1 VEEIGAGETERNG
14 RKDNS
19 MNVIQSR
26 LNALRKLMKERGMD
40 AYMIPTADFHE
51 SEYVG
56 EYFKC
61 REYMTGFTGSA
72 GTALVTMDE
81 ACLWVDGRYYVQA
94 AAQLKDS
101 TMTMMKMGQEGVP
114 SLGAYL
120 DDKMPEGGCLGFDG
134 RVVNAAEGLALEE
147 LLKERGARI
156 SFGEDLAGMIWE
168 ERPELSAEPA
178 WVLDG
183 RYAGKSALEK
193 IADVRAAMKK
203 AHASVHVLTS
213 LDDIAWLLNIRGN
226 DILYNPVVLSYALL
240 TMDQLYLFVNSSV
253 LVGKAYPYLED
264 AEDISVR
271 EYLERM
277 GVTVMPYDGVY
288 DMVEELKGEK
298 VLLEKCRVNYAVY
311 RLINGANKVIDRMNP
326 TASMKAVKND
336 VEIENEKRAHIKDG
350 VAMTKFIYWLKKN
363 MGRIPMDEISVS
375 DYLEKLRMDQ
385 EGCIGLSFATISA
398 YGAHGAMCHYSA
410 TPESNI
416 SLEPRGLY
424 LIDSGGQY
432 YEGTTDITRTIAMG
446 PVTDEEK
453 EHFTLVLM
461 SMLRLGDVKFLHGC
475 RGLSLDY
482 AAREPLWRR
491 GLNYEHGTGHGVSY
505 LSSVH
510 ERPNGI
516 RFKMVP
522 ERQDNAVMEA
532 GMITSDEPGVYIEGS
547 HGIRTENLVLCVE
560 DEKNEYGQ
568 FLRFE
573 YLTYVPV
580 DLEVIDRGIMSDR
593 DVELLNRYHEQ
604 VYEKI
609 SPYLDE
615 DERVWLAEV
624 TRAV

>member
-1 VEEIGAGETERNG
+1 MK
-14 RKDNS
+14 RKDGNV
-19 MNVIQSR
+19 MNVVRDR
-26 LNALRKLMKERGMD
+26 LDALRKLMKERGMD

-56 EYFKC
+56 EHFKC

-72 GTALVTMDE
+72 GTALITMDE

-101 TMTMMKMGQEGVP
+101 TVTMMKMGQEGVP
-114 SLGAYL
+114 SLGVYL
-120 DDKMPEGGCLGFDG
+120 EDKMPEGGCLGFDG

-147 LLKERGARI
+147 MLRERGARI
-156 SFGEDLAGMIWE
+156 SYGEDLAGMIWQ

-178 WVLDG
+178 WVLDE
-183 RYAGKSALEK
+183 RYAGKSALDK
-193 IADVRAAMKK
+193 IADVREAMEKV
-203 AHASVHVLTS
+203 HASVHVLTS

-226 DILYNPVVLSYALL
+226 DILYNPVVLSYALV

-253 LVGKAYPYLED
+253 LEGKAYPYLED
-264 AEDISVR
+264 AKGISVR
-271 EYLERM
+271 EYLERT

-288 DMVEELKGEK
+288 DMVEGLKNKK

-311 RLINGANKVIDRMNP
+311 RLIDGSNKVIDRMNP

-363 MGRIPMDEISVS
+363 TGRIPMDEISVS
-375 DYLEKLRMDQ
+375 DYLGKLRMDQ

-410 TPESNI
+410 TPESSI
-416 SLEPRGLY
+416 PLEPRGLY

-547 HGIRTENLVLCVE
+547 YGIRTENLVLCVE

-573 YLTYVPV
+573 YLTYVPI
-580 DLEVIDRGIMSDR
+580 DLEVIDREIMTER

-615 DERVWLAEV
+615 DERVWLAEA

>member
-1 VEEIGAGETERNG
+1 MK
-14 RKDNS
+14 RKDGNV
-19 MNVIQSR
+19 MNVIRDR
-26 LNALRKLMKERGMD
+26 LDALRKLMKERGMD

-56 EYFKC
+56 EHFKC

-72 GTALVTMDE
+72 GTALITMDE

-101 TMTMMKMGQEGVP
+101 TVTMMKMGQEGVP
-114 SLGAYL
+114 SLRAYL
-120 DDKMPEGGCLGFDG
+120 EDKMPEGGCLGFDG

-147 LLKERGARI
+147 MLRERGARI
-156 SFGEDLAGMIWE
+156 SYGEDLAGMIWQ

-178 WVLDG
+178 WVLDE
-183 RYAGKSALEK
+183 RYAGKSALDK
-193 IADVRAAMKK
+193 IADVREAMEKV
-203 AHASVHVLTS
+203 HASVHVLTS

-226 DILYNPVVLSYALL
+226 DILYNPVVLSYALV

-253 LVGKAYPYLED
+253 LEGKAYPYLED
-264 AEDISVR
+264 AKGISVR
-271 EYLERM
+271 EYLERT

-288 DMVEELKGEK
+288 DMVEELKNEK
-298 VLLEKCRVNYAVY
+298 VLLEKCRINYAVY
-311 RLINGANKVIDRMNP
+311 RLIDGSNKVIDRMNP

-363 MGRIPMDEISVS
+363 TGRIPMDEISVS
-375 DYLEKLRMDQ
+375 DYLGKLRMDQ

-410 TPESNI
+410 TPESSI
-416 SLEPRGLY
+416 PLEPRGLY

-573 YLTYVPV
+573 YLTYVPI
-580 DLEVIDRGIMSDR
+580 DLEVIDREIMSER

-615 DERVWLAEV
+615 DERVWLAEA

>member
-1 VEEIGAGETERNG
+1 
-14 RKDNS
+14 
-19 MNVIQSR
+19 MNVVRDR
-26 LNALRKLMKERGMD
+26 LDALRKLMKERGMD

-56 EYFKC
+56 EHFKC

-72 GTALVTMDE
+72 GTALITMDE

-101 TMTMMKMGQEGVP
+101 TVTMMKMGQEGVP
-114 SLGAYL
+114 SLGVYL
-120 DDKMPEGGCLGFDG
+120 EDKMPEGGCLGFDG

-147 LLKERGARI
+147 MLRERGARI
-156 SFGEDLAGMIWE
+156 SYGEDLAGMIWQ

-178 WVLDG
+178 WVLDE
-183 RYAGKSALEK
+183 RYAGKSALDK
-193 IADVRAAMKK
+193 IADVREAMEK

-226 DILYNPVVLSYALL
+226 DILYNPVVLSYALV

-253 LVGKAYPYLED
+253 LEGKAYPYLED
-264 AEDISVR
+264 AKGISVR
-271 EYLERM
+271 EYLERT

-288 DMVEELKGEK
+288 DMVEGIKNEK

-311 RLINGANKVIDRMNP
+311 RLIDGSNKVIDRMNP

-363 MGRIPMDEISVS
+363 TGRIPMDEISVS
-375 DYLEKLRMDQ
+375 DYLGKLRMDQ

-410 TPESNI
+410 TPESSI
-416 SLEPRGLY
+416 PLEPRGLY

-547 HGIRTENLVLCVE
+547 YGIRTENLVLCVE

-573 YLTYVPV
+573 YLTYVPI
-580 DLEVIDRGIMSDR
+580 DLEVIDREIMTER

-615 DERVWLAEV
+615 DERVWLAEA

>member
-1 VEEIGAGETERNG
+1 MK
-14 RKDNS
+14 RKDGNV
-19 MNVIQSR
+19 MNVIRDR
-26 LNALRKLMKERGMD
+26 LDALRKLMKERGMD

-56 EYFKC
+56 EHFKC

-72 GTALVTMDE
+72 GTALITMDE

-101 TMTMMKMGQEGVP
+101 TVTMMKMGQEGVP

-120 DDKMPEGGCLGFDG
+120 EDKMPEGGCLGFDG

-147 LLKERGARI
+147 MLRERGARI
-156 SFGEDLAGMIWE
+156 SYGEDLAGMIWQ

-178 WVLDG
+178 WVLDE
-183 RYAGKSALEK
+183 RYAGKSALDK
-193 IADVRAAMKK
+193 IADVREAMEKV
-203 AHASVHVLTS
+203 HASVHVLTS

-226 DILYNPVVLSYALL
+226 DILYNPVVLSYALV

-253 LVGKAYPYLED
+253 LEGKAYPYLED
-264 AEDISVR
+264 EKGISVR
-271 EYLERM
+271 EYLERT

-288 DMVEELKGEK
+288 DMVEGLKNEK

-311 RLINGANKVIDRMNP
+311 RLIDGSNKEIDRINP

-363 MGRIPMDEISVS
+363 TGRIPMDEISVS
-375 DYLEKLRMDQ
+375 DYLGKLRMDQ

-410 TPESNI
+410 TPESSI
-416 SLEPRGLY
+416 PLEPRGLY

-573 YLTYVPV
+573 YLTYVPI
-580 DLEVIDRGIMSDR
+580 DLEVIDREIMTER

-615 DERVWLAEV
+615 DERVWLAEA

>member
-1 VEEIGAGETERNG
+1 MK
-14 RKDNS
+14 RKDGNV
-19 MNVIQSR
+19 MNVIRDR
-26 LNALRKLMKERGMD
+26 LDALRKLMKERGMD

-56 EYFKC
+56 EHFKC

-72 GTALVTMDE
+72 GTALITMDE

-101 TMTMMKMGQEGVP
+101 TVTMMKMGQEGVP
-114 SLGAYL
+114 SLRAYL
-120 DDKMPEGGCLGFDG
+120 EDKMPEGGCLGFDG

-147 LLKERGARI
+147 MLRERGTRI
-156 SFGEDLAGMIWE
+156 SYGEDLAGMIWQ

-178 WVLDG
+178 WVLDE
-183 RYAGKSALEK
+183 RYAGKSALDK
-193 IADVRAAMKK
+193 IADVREAMEK

-226 DILYNPVVLSYALL
+226 DILYNPVVLSYALV

-253 LVGKAYPYLED
+253 LEGKAYPYLED
-264 AEDISVR
+264 EKGISVR
-271 EYLERM
+271 EYLERT

-288 DMVEELKGEK
+288 DMVEGLKNEK
-298 VLLEKCRVNYAVY
+298 VLLEKCRINYAVY
-311 RLINGANKVIDRMNP
+311 RLIDGSNKVIDRMNP

-363 MGRIPMDEISVS
+363 TGRIPMDEISVS
-375 DYLEKLRMDQ
+375 DYLGKLRMDQ

-410 TPESNI
+410 TPESSI
-416 SLEPRGLY
+416 PLEPRGLY

-573 YLTYVPV
+573 YLTYVPI
-580 DLEVIDRGIMSDR
+580 DLEVIDREIMSER

-615 DERVWLAEV
+615 DERVWLAEA

>member
-1 VEEIGAGETERNG
+1 MK
-14 RKDNS
+14 RKDGNV
-19 MNVIQSR
+19 MNVIRDR
-26 LNALRKLMKERGMD
+26 LDALRKLMKERGMD

-56 EYFKC
+56 EHFKC

-72 GTALVTMDE
+72 GTALITMDE

-101 TMTMMKMGQEGVP
+101 TVTMMKMGQEGVP
-114 SLGAYL
+114 SLRAYL
-120 DDKMPEGGCLGFDG
+120 EDKMPEGGCLGFDG
-134 RVVNAAEGLALEE
+134 RVVNAAEGFALEE
-147 LLKERGARI
+147 MLRERGARI
-156 SFGEDLAGMIWE
+156 SYGEDLAGMIWQ

-178 WVLDG
+178 WVLDE
-183 RYAGKSALEK
+183 RYAGKSALDK
-193 IADVRAAMKK
+193 IADVREAMEKV
-203 AHASVHVLTS
+203 HASVHVLTS

-226 DILYNPVVLSYALL
+226 DILYNPVVLSYALV

-253 LVGKAYPYLED
+253 LEGKAYPYLED
-264 AEDISVR
+264 EKGISVR
-271 EYLERM
+271 EYLERT

-288 DMVEELKGEK
+288 DMVEGLKNEK
-298 VLLEKCRVNYAVY
+298 VLLEKCRINYAVY
-311 RLINGANKVIDRMNP
+311 RLIDGSNKVIDRMNP

-363 MGRIPMDEISVS
+363 TGRIPMDEISVS
-375 DYLEKLRMDQ
+375 DYLGKLRMDQ

-410 TPESNI
+410 TPESSI
-416 SLEPRGLY
+416 PLEPRGLY

-573 YLTYVPV
+573 YLTYVPI
-580 DLEVIDRGIMSDR
+580 DLEVIDREIMSER

-615 DERVWLAEV
+615 DERVWLAEA

>member
-1 VEEIGAGETERNG
+1 MK
-14 RKDNS
+14 RKDGNV
-19 MNVIQSR
+19 MNVIRDR
-26 LNALRKLMKERGMD
+26 LDALRKLMKERGMD

-56 EYFKC
+56 EHFKC

-72 GTALVTMDE
+72 GTALITMDE

-101 TMTMMKMGQEGVP
+101 TVTMMKMGQEGVP

-120 DDKMPEGGCLGFDG
+120 EDKMPEGGCLGFDG

-147 LLKERGARI
+147 MLRERGARI
-156 SFGEDLAGMIWE
+156 SYGEDLAGMIWQ

-178 WVLDG
+178 WVLDE
-183 RYAGKSALEK
+183 RYAGKSALDK
-193 IADVRAAMKK
+193 IADVREAMEKV
-203 AHASVHVLTS
+203 HASVHVLTS

-226 DILYNPVVLSYALL
+226 DILYNPVVLSYALV

-253 LVGKAYPYLED
+253 LEGKAYPYLED
-264 AEDISVR
+264 EKGISVR
-271 EYLERM
+271 EYLERT

-288 DMVEELKGEK
+288 DMVEGLKNEK
-298 VLLEKCRVNYAVY
+298 VLLEKCRINYAVY
-311 RLINGANKVIDRMNP
+311 RLIDGSNKVIDRINP

-363 MGRIPMDEISVS
+363 TGRIPMDEISVS
-375 DYLEKLRMDQ
+375 DYLGKLRMDQ

-410 TPESNI
+410 TPESSI
-416 SLEPRGLY
+416 PLEPRGLY

-491 GLNYEHGTGHGVSY
+491 GINYEHGTGHGVSY

-573 YLTYVPV
+573 YLTYVPI
-580 DLEVIDRGIMSDR
+580 DLEVIDREIMSER

-615 DERVWLAEV
+615 DERVWLAEA

>member
-1 VEEIGAGETERNG
+1 MK
-14 RKDNS
+14 RKDGNV
-19 MNVIQSR
+19 MNVVRDR
-26 LNALRKLMKERGMD
+26 LDALRKLMKERGMD

-56 EYFKC
+56 EHFKC

-72 GTALVTMDE
+72 GTALITMDE

-101 TMTMMKMGQEGVP
+101 TVTMMKMGQEGVP

-120 DDKMPEGGCLGFDG
+120 EDKMPEGGCLGFDG

-147 LLKERGARI
+147 MLRERGARI
-156 SFGEDLAGMIWE
+156 SYGEDLAGMIWQ

-178 WVLDG
+178 WVLDE
-183 RYAGKSALEK
+183 RYAGKSALDK
-193 IADVRAAMKK
+193 IADVREAMEK

-226 DILYNPVVLSYALL
+226 DILYNPVVLSYALV
-240 TMDQLYLFVNSSV
+240 TTDQLYLFVNSSV
-253 LVGKAYPYLED
+253 LEGKAYPYLED
-264 AEDISVR
+264 AKGISVR
-271 EYLERM
+271 EYLERT

-288 DMVEELKGEK
+288 DMVEGIKNEK

-311 RLINGANKVIDRMNP
+311 RLIDGSNKVIDRMNP

-363 MGRIPMDEISVS
+363 TGRIPMDEISVS
-375 DYLEKLRMDQ
+375 DYLGKLRMDQ

-410 TPESNI
+410 TPESSI
-416 SLEPRGLY
+416 PLEPRGLY

-573 YLTYVPV
+573 YLTYVPI
-580 DLEVIDRGIMSDR
+580 DLEVIDREIMTER

-615 DERVWLAEV
+615 DERVWLAEA

>member
-1 VEEIGAGETERNG
+1 
-14 RKDNS
+14 
-19 MNVIQSR
+19 
-26 LNALRKLMKERGMD
+26 MD

-56 EYFKC
+56 EHFKC

-72 GTALVTMDE
+72 GTALITMDE

-101 TMTMMKMGQEGVP
+101 TVTMMKMGQEGVP
-114 SLGAYL
+114 SLGVYL
-120 DDKMPEGGCLGFDG
+120 EDKMPEGGCLGFDG

-147 LLKERGARI
+147 MLRERGARI
-156 SFGEDLAGMIWE
+156 SYGEDLAGMIWQ

-178 WVLDG
+178 WVLDE
-183 RYAGKSALEK
+183 RYAGKSALDK
-193 IADVRAAMKK
+193 IADVREAMEK

-226 DILYNPVVLSYALL
+226 DILYNPVVLSYALV

-253 LVGKAYPYLED
+253 LEGKAYPYLED
-264 AEDISVR
+264 AKGISVR
-271 EYLERM
+271 EYLERT

-288 DMVEELKGEK
+288 DMVEGIKNEK

-311 RLINGANKVIDRMNP
+311 RLIDGSNKVIDRMNP

-363 MGRIPMDEISVS
+363 TGRIPMDEISVS
-375 DYLEKLRMDQ
+375 DYLGKLRMDQ

-410 TPESNI
+410 TPESSI
-416 SLEPRGLY
+416 PLEPRGLY

-547 HGIRTENLVLCVE
+547 YGIRTENLVLCVE

-573 YLTYVPV
+573 YLTYVPI
-580 DLEVIDRGIMSDR
+580 DLEVIDREIMTER

-615 DERVWLAEV
+615 DERVWLAEA

>member
-1 VEEIGAGETERNG
+1 MK
-14 RKDNS
+14 RKDGNV
-19 MNVIQSR
+19 MNVIRDR
-26 LNALRKLMKERGMD
+26 LDALRKLMKERGMD

-56 EYFKC
+56 EHFKC

-72 GTALVTMDE
+72 GTALITMDE

-101 TMTMMKMGQEGVP
+101 TVTMMKMGQEGVP
-114 SLGAYL
+114 SLRAYL
-120 DDKMPEGGCLGFDG
+120 EDKMPEGGCLGFDG

-147 LLKERGARI
+147 MLRERGARI
-156 SFGEDLAGMIWE
+156 SYGEDLAGMIWQ

-178 WVLDG
+178 WVLDE
-183 RYAGKSALEK
+183 RYAGKSALDK
-193 IADVRAAMKK
+193 IADVRGAMEKV
-203 AHASVHVLTS
+203 HASVHVLTS

-226 DILYNPVVLSYALL
+226 DILYNPVVLSYALV

-253 LVGKAYPYLED
+253 LEGKAYPYLED
-264 AEDISVR
+264 SKGISVR
-271 EYLERM
+271 EYLERT

-288 DMVEELKGEK
+288 DMVEELKNEK
-298 VLLEKCRVNYAVY
+298 VLLEKCRINYAVY
-311 RLINGANKVIDRMNP
+311 RLIDGSNKVIDRMNP

-363 MGRIPMDEISVS
+363 TGRIPMDEISVS
-375 DYLEKLRMDQ
+375 DYLGKLRMDQ

-410 TPESNI
+410 TPESSI
-416 SLEPRGLY
+416 PLEPRGLY

-573 YLTYVPV
+573 YLTYVPI
-580 DLEVIDRGIMSDR
+580 DLEVIDREIMSER

-615 DERVWLAEV
+615 DERVWLAEA

>member
-1 VEEIGAGETERNG
+1 MK
-14 RKDNS
+14 RKDGNV
-19 MNVIQSR
+19 MNVIRDR
-26 LNALRKLMKERGMD
+26 LDALRKLMKERGMD

-56 EYFKC
+56 EHFKC

-72 GTALVTMDE
+72 GTALITMDE

-101 TMTMMKMGQEGVP
+101 TVTMMKMGQEGVP
-114 SLGAYL
+114 SLRAYL
-120 DDKMPEGGCLGFDG
+120 EDKMPEGGCLGFDG

-147 LLKERGARI
+147 MLREQGARI
-156 SFGEDLAGMIWE
+156 SYGEDLAGMIWQ

-178 WVLDG
+178 WVLDE
-183 RYAGKSALEK
+183 RYAGKSALDK
-193 IADVRAAMKK
+193 IADVREAMEKV
-203 AHASVHVLTS
+203 HASVHVLTS

-226 DILYNPVVLSYALL
+226 DILYNPVVLSYALV

-253 LVGKAYPYLED
+253 LEGKAYPYLED
-264 AEDISVR
+264 AKGISVR
-271 EYLERM
+271 EYLERT

-288 DMVEELKGEK
+288 DMVEGLKNEK

-311 RLINGANKVIDRMNP
+311 RLIDGSNKVIDRMNP

-363 MGRIPMDEISVS
+363 TGRIPMDEISVS
-375 DYLEKLRMDQ
+375 DYLGKLRMDQ

-410 TPESNI
+410 TPESSI
-416 SLEPRGLY
+416 PLEPRGLY

-573 YLTYVPV
+573 YLTYVPI
-580 DLEVIDRGIMSDR
+580 DLEVIDREIMSER

-615 DERVWLAEV
+615 DERVWLAEA

>member
-1 VEEIGAGETERNG
+1 
-14 RKDNS
+14 
-19 MNVIQSR
+19 MNVIRDR
-26 LNALRKLMKERGMD
+26 LDALRKLMKERGMD

-56 EYFKC
+56 EHFKC

-72 GTALVTMDE
+72 GTALITMDE

-101 TMTMMKMGQEGVP
+101 TVTMMKMGQEGVP
-114 SLGAYL
+114 SLGVYL
-120 DDKMPEGGCLGFDG
+120 EDKMPEGGCLGFDG

-147 LLKERGARI
+147 MLRERGARI
-156 SFGEDLAGMIWE
+156 SYGEDLAGMIWQ

-178 WVLDG
+178 WVLDE
-183 RYAGKSALEK
+183 RYAGKSALDK
-193 IADVRAAMKK
+193 ITDVREAMVK

-226 DILYNPVVLSYALL
+226 DILYNPVVLSYALV

-253 LVGKAYPYLED
+253 LEGKAYPYLED
-264 AEDISVR
+264 AKGISVR
-271 EYLERM
+271 EYLERT

-288 DMVEELKGEK
+288 DMVEGLKNEK

-311 RLINGANKVIDRMNP
+311 RLIDGSNKVIDRMNP

-363 MGRIPMDEISVS
+363 TGRIPMDEISVS
-375 DYLEKLRMDQ
+375 DYLGKLRMDQ

-410 TPESNI
+410 TPESSI
-416 SLEPRGLY
+416 PLEPRGLY

-573 YLTYVPV
+573 YLTYVPI
-580 DLEVIDRGIMSDR
+580 DLEVIDREIMSER

-615 DERVWLAEV
+615 DERAWLAEA

>member
-1 VEEIGAGETERNG
+1 MK
-14 RKDNS
+14 RKDGNV
-19 MNVIQSR
+19 MNVVRDR
-26 LNALRKLMKERGMD
+26 LDALRKLMKERGID

-56 EYFKC
+56 EHFKC

-72 GTALVTMDE
+72 GTALITMDE

-101 TMTMMKMGQEGVP
+101 TVTMMKMGQEGVP
-114 SLGAYL
+114 SLGEYL
-120 DDKMPEGGCLGFDG
+120 EDKMPEGGCLGFDG

-147 LLKERGARI
+147 MLRERGARI
-156 SFGEDLAGMIWE
+156 SYGEDLAGMIWQ

-178 WVLDG
+178 WVLDE
-183 RYAGKSALEK
+183 RYAGKSALDK
-193 IADVRAAMKK
+193 ITDVREAMEKV
-203 AHASVHVLTS
+203 HASVHVLTS

-226 DILYNPVVLSYALL
+226 DILYNPVVLSYALV

-253 LVGKAYPYLED
+253 LEGKAYPYLED
-264 AEDISVR
+264 AKGISVR
-271 EYLERM
+271 EYLERT

-288 DMVEELKGEK
+288 DMVEGLKNEK

-311 RLINGANKVIDRMNP
+311 RLIDGSNKVIDRMNP

-363 MGRIPMDEISVS
+363 TGRIPMDEISVS
-375 DYLEKLRMDQ
+375 DYLGKLRMDQ

-410 TPESNI
+410 TPESSI
-416 SLEPRGLY
+416 PLEPRGLY

-547 HGIRTENLVLCVE
+547 YGIRTENLVLCVE

-573 YLTYVPV
+573 YLTYVPI
-580 DLEVIDRGIMSDR
+580 DLEVIDREIMTER

-615 DERVWLAEV
+615 DERVWLAEA

>member
-1 VEEIGAGETERNG
+1 MK
-14 RKDNS
+14 RKGGNV
-19 MNVIQSR
+19 MNVVRDR
-26 LNALRKLMKERGMD
+26 LDALRKLMKERGMD

-56 EYFKC
+56 EHFKC

-72 GTALVTMDE
+72 GTALITMDE

-101 TMTMMKMGQEGVP
+101 TVTMMKMGQEGVP
-114 SLGAYL
+114 SLRAYL
-120 DDKMPEGGCLGFDG
+120 EDKMPEGGCLGFDG

-147 LLKERGARI
+147 MLRERGARI
-156 SFGEDLAGMIWE
+156 SYGEDLAGMIWQ

-178 WVLDG
+178 WVLDE
-183 RYAGKSALEK
+183 RYAGKSALDK
-193 IADVRAAMKK
+193 IADVREAMEKV
-203 AHASVHVLTS
+203 HASVHVLTS

-226 DILYNPVVLSYALL
+226 DILYNPVVLSYALV

-253 LVGKAYPYLED
+253 LEGKAYPYLED
-264 AEDISVR
+264 EKGISVR
-271 EYLERM
+271 EYLERT

-288 DMVEELKGEK
+288 DMVEGLKNEK
-298 VLLEKCRVNYAVY
+298 VLLEKCRINYAVY
-311 RLINGANKVIDRMNP
+311 RLIDGSNKVIDRMNP

-363 MGRIPMDEISVS
+363 TGRIPMDEISVS
-375 DYLEKLRMDQ
+375 DYLGKLRMDQ

-410 TPESNI
+410 TPESSI
-416 SLEPRGLY
+416 PLEPRGLY

-573 YLTYVPV
+573 YLTYVPI
-580 DLEVIDRGIMSDR
+580 DLEVIDREIMSER

-615 DERVWLAEV
+615 DERVWLAEA

>member
-1 VEEIGAGETERNG
+1 MK
-14 RKDNS
+14 RKDGNV
-19 MNVIQSR
+19 MNVVRDR
-26 LNALRKLMKERGMD
+26 LDALRKLMKERGMD

-56 EYFKC
+56 EHFKC

-72 GTALVTMDE
+72 GTALITMDE

-101 TMTMMKMGQEGVP
+101 TVTMMKMGQEGVP

-120 DDKMPEGGCLGFDG
+120 EDKMPEGGCLGFDG

-147 LLKERGARI
+147 MLRERGARI
-156 SFGEDLAGMIWE
+156 SYGEDLAGMIWQ

-178 WVLDG
+178 WVLDE
-183 RYAGKSALEK
+183 RYAGKSALDK
-193 IADVRAAMKK
+193 IADVREAMEKV
-203 AHASVHVLTS
+203 HASVHVLTS

-226 DILYNPVVLSYALL
+226 DILYNPVVLSYALV

-253 LVGKAYPYLED
+253 LEGKAYPYLED
-264 AEDISVR
+264 EKGISVR
-271 EYLERM
+271 EYLERT

-288 DMVEELKGEK
+288 DMVEGLKNEK
-298 VLLEKCRVNYAVY
+298 VLLEKCRINYAVY
-311 RLINGANKVIDRMNP
+311 RLIDGSNKVIDRMNP

-532 GMITSDEPGVYIEGS
+532 GMITSDEPGVYIDGS

>member
-1 VEEIGAGETERNG
+1 MK
-14 RKDNS
+14 RKDGNV
-19 MNVIQSR
+19 MNVIRDR
-26 LNALRKLMKERGMD
+26 LDALRKLMKERGMD

-56 EYFKC
+56 EHFKC

-72 GTALVTMDE
+72 GTALITMDE

-101 TMTMMKMGQEGVP
+101 TVTMMKMGQEGVP
-114 SLGAYL
+114 SLRAYL
-120 DDKMPEGGCLGFDG
+120 EDKMPEGGCLGFDG

-147 LLKERGARI
+147 MLRERGARI
-156 SFGEDLAGMIWE
+156 SYGEDLAGMIWQ

-178 WVLDG
+178 WVLDE
-183 RYAGKSALEK
+183 RYAGKSALDK
-193 IADVRAAMKK
+193 IADVREAMEKV
-203 AHASVHVLTS
+203 HASVHVLTS

-226 DILYNPVVLSYALL
+226 DILYNPVVLSYALV

-253 LVGKAYPYLED
+253 LEGKAYPYLED
-264 AEDISVR
+264 EKGISVR
-271 EYLERM
+271 EYLERT

-288 DMVEELKGEK
+288 DMVEGLKNEK
-298 VLLEKCRVNYAVY
+298 VLLEKCRINYAVY
-311 RLINGANKVIDRMNP
+311 RLIDGSNKVIDRMNP

-363 MGRIPMDEISVS
+363 TGRIPMDEISVS
-375 DYLEKLRMDQ
+375 DYLGKLRMDQ

-410 TPESNI
+410 TPESSI
-416 SLEPRGLY
+416 PLEPRGLY

-573 YLTYVPV
+573 YLTYVPI
-580 DLEVIDRGIMSDR
+580 DLEVIDREIMSER

-615 DERVWLAEV
+615 DERVWLAEAM
-624 TRAV
+624 RAV

>member
-1 VEEIGAGETERNG
+1 MK
-14 RKDNS
+14 RKDGNV
-19 MNVIQSR
+19 MNVVRDR
-26 LNALRKLMKERGMD
+26 LDALRKLMKERGMD

-56 EYFKC
+56 EHFKC

-72 GTALVTMDE
+72 GTALITMDE

-101 TMTMMKMGQEGVP
+101 TVTMMKMGQEGVP

-120 DDKMPEGGCLGFDG
+120 EDKMPEGGCLGFDG

-147 LLKERGARI
+147 MLRERGARI
-156 SFGEDLAGMIWE
+156 SYGEDLAGMIWQ

-178 WVLDG
+178 WVLDE
-183 RYAGKSALEK
+183 RYAGKSALDK
-193 IADVRAAMKK
+193 IADVREAMEK

-226 DILYNPVVLSYALL
+226 DILYNPVVLSYALV

-253 LVGKAYPYLED
+253 LEGKAYPYLED
-264 AEDISVR
+264 EKGISVR
-271 EYLERM
+271 EYLERT

-288 DMVEELKGEK
+288 DMVEGLKNEK

-311 RLINGANKVIDRMNP
+311 RLIDGSNKVIDRMNP

-363 MGRIPMDEISVS
+363 TGRIPMDEISVS
-375 DYLEKLRMDQ
+375 DYLGKLRMDQ

-410 TPESNI
+410 TPESSI
-416 SLEPRGLY
+416 PLEPRGLY

-573 YLTYVPV
+573 YLTYVPI
-580 DLEVIDRGIMSDR
+580 DLEVIDREIMSER

-615 DERVWLAEV
+615 DERVWLAEA

>member
-1 VEEIGAGETERNG
+1 
-14 RKDNS
+14 
-19 MNVIQSR
+19 MNVVRDR
-26 LNALRKLMKERGMD
+26 LDALRKLMKERGMD

-56 EYFKC
+56 EHFKC

-72 GTALVTMDE
+72 GTALITMDE

-101 TMTMMKMGQEGVP
+101 TVTMMKMGQEGVL

-120 DDKMPEGGCLGFDG
+120 EDKMPEGGCLGFDG

-147 LLKERGARI
+147 MLRERGARI
-156 SFGEDLAGMIWE
+156 SYGEDLAGMIWQ

-178 WVLDG
+178 WVLDE
-183 RYAGKSALEK
+183 RYAGKSALDK
-193 IADVRAAMKK
+193 IADVREAMEK

-226 DILYNPVVLSYALL
+226 DILYNPVVLSYALV

-253 LVGKAYPYLED
+253 LEGKAYPYLED
-264 AEDISVR
+264 AKGISVR
-271 EYLERM
+271 EYLERT

-288 DMVEELKGEK
+288 DMVEGIKNEK

-311 RLINGANKVIDRMNP
+311 RLIDGSNKVIDRMNP

-363 MGRIPMDEISVS
+363 TGRIPMDEISVS
-375 DYLEKLRMDQ
+375 DYLGKLRMDQ

-410 TPESNI
+410 TPESSI
-416 SLEPRGLY
+416 PLEPRGLY

-491 GLNYEHGTGHGVSY
+491 GINYEHGTGHGVSY

-573 YLTYVPV
+573 YLTYVPIDV
-580 DLEVIDRGIMSDR
+580 EVIDREIMSER

-615 DERVWLAEV
+615 DERVWLAEA